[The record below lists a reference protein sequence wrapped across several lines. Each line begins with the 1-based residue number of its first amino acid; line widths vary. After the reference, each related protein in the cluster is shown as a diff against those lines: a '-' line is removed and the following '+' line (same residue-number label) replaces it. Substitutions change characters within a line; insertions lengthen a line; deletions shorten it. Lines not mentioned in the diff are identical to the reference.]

1 MMLAFYRGTR
11 PGLAGLFNRAV
22 RWWTNGPY
30 SHCEFVLG
38 KMQGGKY
45 LCASASNLDAGVR
58 FTTIDLDPARW
69 DLIEIDPA
77 LNRKAVAWFETHRG
91 EAYDIAGLFGFV
103 LRRGDGSRQ
112 RWFCS
117 EACAAALGLGE
128 PWRFDP
134 NTLAVVV
141 KRLSGQLPGVT
152 QSLTPASA

>member
-1 MMLAFYRGTR
+1 MMIAFYRSTR

-30 SHCEFVLG
+30 SHCELVLG
-38 KMQGGKY
+38 QTKGGKY
-45 LCASASNLDAGVR
+45 LCASASNLDGGVR

-69 DLIEIDPA
+69 DLMPIDPS
-77 LNRKAVAWFETHRG
+77 LNRKAVAWFASHLG
-91 EAYDIAGLFGFV
+91 QAYDIAGLFGFV

-117 EACAAALGLGE
+117 EACAAALGLAD

-134 NTLAVVV
+134 NTLSVIV
-141 KRLSGQLPGVT
+141 KRLSGYRPEVPVGI
-152 QSLTPASA
+152 TPASA